1 MTKVIPALCVY
12 EWHHRVCERAWDKE
26 YEVLLEVSDRLLTHS
41 VILSKAL
48 PLQFLT

>member
-12 EWHHRVCERAWDKE
+12 EMHHRVCEWAWDNKNE
-26 YEVLLEVSDRLLTHS
+26 ILLEVPDRLLTHS
-41 VILSKAL
+41 MILSKAL